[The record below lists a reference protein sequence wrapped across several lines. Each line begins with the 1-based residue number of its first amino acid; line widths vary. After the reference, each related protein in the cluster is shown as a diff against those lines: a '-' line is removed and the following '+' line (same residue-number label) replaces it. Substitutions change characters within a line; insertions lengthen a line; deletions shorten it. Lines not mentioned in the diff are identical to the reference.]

1 MRHSVTILSS
11 YARGSSMHRK
21 TILLADD
28 DIGLRAGLETFL
40 TLTGYEVIEASDG
53 MKALELYRIY
63 RPDVLV
69 CDMKMPI
76 MNGDMVFKVLK
87 ADPSV
92 RSLNFILMSGAADAT
107 AVAMSAGIPS
117 TNILQKPFFLENLL
131 RLIEDVLSQAGQA

>member
-1 MRHSVTILSS
+1 
-11 YARGSSMHRK
+11 MHRK

-28 DIGLRAGLETFL
+28 DIGLRAGLETLL

-87 ADPSV
+87 ADPNV

-107 AVAMSAGIPS
+107 AVAMSAGIPV
-117 TNILQKPFFLENLL
+117 TNILQKPFFVENLL
-131 RLIEDVLSQAGQA
+131 RLIEDVLNQAGQA